1 MKVILIQDVKALG
14 KKGDIKEV
22 AEGYARNFLIP
33 RGLVVEASGGHLK
46 EHQSQEKR
54 QEAKVAKA
62 LTAAENL
69 AKKIDGLNLEVVAKV
84 GEGGRLFGSVTS
96 ADVAKALKEK
106 GFDIDKR
113 KIELG
118 EAIKSLG
125 TYSVRVKLHPNVD
138 SHVELVVRT

>member
-14 KKGDIKEV
+14 KKGEIKEV
-22 AEGYARNFLIP
+22 AEGYARNYLIP
-33 RGLVVEASGGHLK
+33 RSLVVEASGGHLK

-62 LTAAENL
+62 LTAAETL
-69 AKKIDGLNLEVVAKV
+69 AKKIDGLTLEVVAKV

-106 GFDIDKR
+106 GFTIDKR

-118 EAIKSLG
+118 ETIKNLG
-125 TYSVRVKLHPNVD
+125 TYSVRVKLHPDVD
-138 SHVELVVRT
+138 SHIELVVRT